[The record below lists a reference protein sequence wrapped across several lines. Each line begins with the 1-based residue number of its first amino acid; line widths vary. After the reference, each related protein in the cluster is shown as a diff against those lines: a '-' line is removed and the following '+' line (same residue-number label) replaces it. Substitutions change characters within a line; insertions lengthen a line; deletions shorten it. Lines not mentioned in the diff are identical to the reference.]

1 MNTNPYPE
9 HYEQACEYLRLALSV
24 LSEHQ
29 IPPSPLNYRVCY
41 DHVAGTD
48 SALAQAIEGTVR
60 QTGEL
65 TGDDLWALYKESYIR
80 NEEALDAMRQALRAI
95 INSVQVDFQRAG
107 SGISSY
113 LQTLD
118 RFAGVLDS
126 PVPVETMAA
135 EVGKIL
141 EDTRATEAAQQ
152 QFSTELSQ
160 VVAEVDSLRK
170 ELEQVREESMTDG
183 LTGIANRKAFDAILE
198 HTVHAARENRY
209 TFCAL
214 LIDIDHF
221 KHFNDTYG
229 HLIGDKVLRFV
240 ATRLKRC
247 TKGKD
252 TVARYGGEEFAVILP
267 QTDLDGAETVA
278 EQIRTSISAGD
289 LTDKQDHDSYGK
301 ITVSIGI
308 AGFTVSDLPH
318 QLIRRADRALYLAKE
333 HGRNRVEKAA

>member
-1 MNTNPYPE
+1 
-9 HYEQACEYLRLALSV
+9 
-24 LSEHQ
+24 
-29 IPPSPLNYRVCY
+29 
-41 DHVAGTD
+41 
-48 SALAQAIEGTVR
+48 
-60 QTGEL
+60 
-65 TGDDLWALYKESYIR
+65 
-80 NEEALDAMRQALRAI
+80 MRQALRAI
-95 INSVQVDFQRAG
+95 INSVQGDFQRAG
-107 SGISSY
+107 SSISSY
-113 LQTLD
+113 IQTLD

-126 PVPVETMAA
+126 PVAVETMAA
-135 EVGKIL
+135 EVEKIL
-141 EDTRATEAAQQ
+141 EDTRSTEAAQQ
-152 QFSTELSQ
+152 QFSTELSK

-198 HTVHAARENRY
+198 HTVHSARENKY

-240 ATRLKRC
+240 ATRLRRC

-289 LTDKQDHDSYGK
+289 LTDTHDHDSYGK

-308 AGFTVSDLPH
+308 AGFTESDLPH
-318 QLIRRADRALYLAKE
+318 HLIRRADRALYLAKE
-333 HGRNRVEKAA
+333 HGRNRVEKARQSRWLLQDWNLFAATKIGWNILPPPHIPTQRSAHWAVWGEMEWSLSSCG

>member
-1 MNTNPYPE
+1 MHTNPYPE
-9 HYEQACEYLRLALSV
+9 PYEQACEYLRLALSV
-24 LSEHQ
+24 LSEHR

-41 DHVAGTD
+41 DHVAG
-48 SALAQAIEGTVR
+48 SNRGLARAIEGAGV
-60 QTGEL
+60 L
-65 TGDDLWALYKESYIR
+65 TGDELWALYRESYIL

-95 INSVQVDFQRAG
+95 INSVQGDFQRAG
-107 SGISSY
+107 SSISSY
-113 LQTLD
+113 IQTLD

-126 PVPVETMAA
+126 PVAVETMAA
-135 EVGKIL
+135 EVEKIL
-141 EDTRATEAAQQ
+141 EDTRSTEAAQQ
-152 QFSTELSQ
+152 QFSTELSK

-198 HTVHAARENRY
+198 HTVHSARENKY

-240 ATRLKRC
+240 ATRLRRC

-289 LTDKQDHDSYGK
+289 LTDTHDHDSYGK

-308 AGFTVSDLPH
+308 AGFTESDLPH
-318 QLIRRADRALYLAKE
+318 HLIRRADRALYLAKE